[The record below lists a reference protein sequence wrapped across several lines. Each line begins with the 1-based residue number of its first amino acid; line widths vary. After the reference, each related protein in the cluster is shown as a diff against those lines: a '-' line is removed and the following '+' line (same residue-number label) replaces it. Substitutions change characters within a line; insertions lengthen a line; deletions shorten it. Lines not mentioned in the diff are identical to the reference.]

1 MSKPYAIVFAGVP
14 GSSKTIVAHYLSA
27 KFNLPIFSSDVLR
40 YEIKEDLYL
49 ESLSIKEDLM
59 FDNINNI
66 PGAIDE
72 FEKRMTAR
80 RLELLAAGQP
90 VIFDG
95 SVDRRW
101 AETKKQLQDNDYTW
115 FMIDKELSR
124 PFLEELFAKTGR
136 ANFLPQLDN
145 YYRHHQDF
153 LDKYSLDISLK
164 ITDDLFKNRNQ
175 VAAQALEK
183 YLDSL

>member
-1 MSKPYAIVFAGVP
+1 MTKPYAIVFAGVP

-27 KFNLPIFSSDVLR
+27 KFHLPIFSSDVLR
-40 YEIKEDLYL
+40 YEVKEDMYL
-49 ESLSIKEDLM
+49 ENLSIKDDLM

-72 FEKRMTAR
+72 FEKRMTKR
-80 RLELLAAGQP
+80 RLELLATGQP

-115 FMIDKELSR
+115 FMIDMELSR
-124 PFLEELFAKTGR
+124 SFLEELFAKTGR
-136 ANFLPQLDN
+136 QHFLPQLDS
-145 YYRHHQDF
+145 YFRHHREF
-153 LDKYSLDISLK
+153 LDKYAHDISLK
-164 ITDDLFKNRNQ
+164 ITDQIFKDRNQ
-175 VAAQALEK
+175 VAAEALEK
-183 YLDSL
+183 YIDSL